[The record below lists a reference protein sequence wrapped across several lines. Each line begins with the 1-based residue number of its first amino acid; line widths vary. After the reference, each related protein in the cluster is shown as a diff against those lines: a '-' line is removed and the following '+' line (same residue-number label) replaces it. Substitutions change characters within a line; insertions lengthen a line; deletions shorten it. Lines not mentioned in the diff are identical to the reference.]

1 MKTSPQQNFLS
12 NSVSDRPL
20 DMSYT
25 LNNNSISNLSLRN
38 VTNLD
43 NLSNILMK
51 KSSPTHSIGYLGS
64 AILTKGKTGLGCL
77 QQPLRELYCIFRK
90 NGSRL
95 MQERRL
101 VVSIDGLTMLYTEK
115 GLEKF
120 IHNDL
125 SSVYDVQLL
134 HLVSDNKKRNYAF
147 LPVNQEYSGKRY
159 ANLFQPMD
167 RNYASFIDNCTHPP
181 IIALIM
187 RRSCGIQALECHL
200 IITRTSEDAFKIVND
215 IKNICHRY
223 KHELSQQNNMFDYKS
238 ETNYSQIRPGRSIS
252 QLPPKSPAN
261 KLTKF
266 KNDEIYDAFEETNE
280 FKISS
285 KSTNDLSSKTSI
297 FNKIKNLKAAD
308 SKKKNLSSNS
318 EVIFNQPINS
328 TKESKTKSK
337 CTSSMVNI
345 SNSDKKQK
353 NKSSLKQESLSSINQ
368 SDTEKKSKK
377 LSIGKRILNSARSSL
392 KSKSDKKLTSNSASS
407 LGSVSSRKNNKDIE
421 KIADVDF
428 RRINDKNMFENKSS
442 HSIAFG
448 QMASYNRPPNICLEN
463 RINIIPSSPT
473 NSSRIDIY
481 YKNRSKLAPSPNQLL
496 LPECSKTVLENSI
509 NFTKLDELKYQ
520 KKILNLPVSDPKLLS
535 NHLIWNKE
543 IGSAVCVDR
552 ENFQFRPKH
561 MSPVAK
567 VISSGGYNSEN
578 FQNLYRFQ
586 SEEENRLRCKSQTN
600 GAIYRPQLPT
610 SHVPE
615 INYSSLKDNTFSY
628 FQDSA
633 YSSTS
638 NTPKIT
644 ESEQKNEITN
654 LKSQNIVMNRLKQQ
668 YESEHE
674 RESKLSITG
683 HKIVGGVKVFPTLP
697 QKFRLAAEQRQKRMA
712 EIENNLK
719 KSTIEDSLRE
729 KRVISKFSA
738 MEMEKDEAEI
748 IDLTINKEEINESTL
763 NSSFREIPIKIVAK
777 NIENDDFKPISIQS
791 ENEYE
796 KRLNFNKD
804 LEKCSSEQ
812 INFIYFYDNQQFAGY

>member
-1 MKTSPQQNFLS
+1 MKTSPQQNLLS
-12 NSVSDRPL
+12 KSVGGRPL

-25 LNNNSISNLSLRN
+25 LNSNSSSNLSLRN

-43 NLSNILMK
+43 NLSNILMN

-101 VVSIDGLTMLYTEK
+101 VISIDGLTMLYTDK

-134 HLVSDNKKRNYAF
+134 QLVSDYKKRNYAF
-147 LPVNQEYSGKRY
+147 LPVNQEQNGKRY
-159 ANLFQPMD
+159 ANLFQPID
-167 RNYASFIDNCTHPP
+167 RNYASFIENSTHPP

-187 RRSCGIQALECHL
+187 RRSCGIQALECHV

-215 IKNICHRY
+215 IKSICHRY
-223 KHELSQQNNMFDYKS
+223 KHELSQQNNMFDYRS
-238 ETNYSQIRPGRSIS
+238 ETNYTQIRPVRSIS
-252 QLPPKSPAN
+252 QLPPKSPAT
-261 KLTKF
+261 KSAKF

-280 FKISS
+280 SKISS

-318 EVIFNQPINS
+318 EVIFKQPINS
-328 TKESKTKSK
+328 GKETKPKSK
-337 CTSSMVNI
+337 FTSSMVNI
-345 SNSDKKQK
+345 SDSGKSQKK
-353 NKSSLKQESLSSINQ
+353 KSSLKQESLSSLNQ
-368 SDTEKKSKK
+368 SDIEKKSKK
-377 LSIGKRILNSARSSL
+377 LSLGKRILNSARSSL

-407 LGSVSSRKNNKDIE
+407 LSSMNSRKIHKDIE

-428 RRINDKNMFENKSS
+428 RRINNKNVLANKSS

-448 QMASYNRPPNICLEN
+448 QSASYARPPNICLEN

-473 NSSRIDIY
+473 NSSRMDIY
-481 YKNRSKLAPSPNQLL
+481 CKNRSKLAPSPNQLL

-520 KKILNLPVSDPKLLS
+520 KKILNLPVPDPKLLS

-543 IGSAVCVDR
+543 IGSAECVDR
-552 ENFQFRPKH
+552 ENFQFRAKH
-561 MSPVAK
+561 MTPVAK
-567 VISSGGYNSEN
+567 VMSSGGYNSEN
-578 FQNLYRFQ
+578 VQNLYRFQ
-586 SEEENRLRCKSQTN
+586 SEEESQFRAKNQTN
-600 GAIYRPQLPT
+600 GAICRPQLPT
-610 SHVPE
+610 SLVPE
-615 INYSSLKDNTFSY
+615 INYSSLRENTFSY

-644 ESEQKNEITN
+644 ESEQKDEITN

-668 YESEHE
+668 YESEQE
-674 RESKLSITG
+674 RQSKLSITG
-683 HKIVGGVKVFPTLP
+683 HKIIGGVKVFPTLP
-697 QKFRLAAEQRQKRMA
+697 QEFRLAAEQRQKRMA

-719 KSTIEDSLRE
+719 KSNLEDNLRE
-729 KRVISKFSA
+729 RHVINKFSS
-738 MEMEKDEAEI
+738 MEIENDEAEI
-748 IDLTINKEEINESTL
+748 IDLTINKEEINESNMDT
-763 NSSFREIPIKIVAK
+763 SFREIPIKIVA
-777 NIENDDFKPISIQS
+777 NNNEDDDFKPISIQS
-791 ENEYE
+791 ESEYA
-796 KRLNFNKD
+796 KRLDFNKD
-804 LEKCSSEQ
+804 LEKLQSEQ
-812 INFIYFYDNQQFAGY
+812 INFIYYYDNQQFAGY